1 MTSSFAHPEYLVE
14 TDWLQEHLNDPDL
27 RILDATV
34 YYRTDPETSA
44 LSIVSGR
51 ENWEAG
57 HIPNSTFI
65 DLIEEISSPHPTLR
79 FSAPSAEQFAAAL
92 GRHGVGEGTRVVV
105 YDANNIMWSTRVW
118 WLLRTFG
125 FDNAAVLN
133 GGWKKWAL
141 EGRPTSTNATV
152 RPPVVFTPHHRPS
165 FLIGKDEVLREL
177 QSGAASACLLNTLGE
192 SDFHSQRIPTSRN
205 VPWGSL
211 VDPATGAYLPA
222 DALRAAFAQSGV
234 LEKERVVAYCGA
246 GISATSDALI
256 LTLLG
261 VPNISVYDGSMQ
273 EWAADSSLPIESGS

>member
-1 MTSSFAHPEYLVE
+1 MTSNFVHPEYLVE

-34 YYRTDPETSA
+34 YYRVDPETGA

-57 HIPNSTFI
+57 HIPNSTFV
-65 DLIEEISSPHPTLR
+65 DLIEEISAPHPTLR
-79 FSAPSAEQFAAAL
+79 FSAPSAEQFATTM

-133 GGWKKWAL
+133 GGWKKWTL
-141 EGRPTSTNATV
+141 EGRPTATSATV
-152 RPPVVFTPHHRPS
+152 PAPAVFTPHHRPS
-165 FLIGKDEVLREL
+165 FLIGKADVLREL
-177 QSGAASACLLNTLGE
+177 EAGAVSACLLNTLGE
-192 SDFHSQRIPTSRN
+192 SEFRSQRIPTSVN

-211 VDPATGAYLPA
+211 VDSLTGAYLSA
-222 DALRAAFAQSGV
+222 DALRAAFAPSGV
-234 LEKERVVAYCGA
+234 LEKDRVIAYCGA

-273 EWAADSSLPIESGS
+273 EWASDASLPIESGS